1 MTKARDRAVEG
12 RNDLSRFVVHLTR
25 DDTREHEG
33 GQTAREHFDGIARER
48 RIRARQPH
56 CLHMERI
63 PRKHWD
69 RFAVCCFME
78 VPLSELHLMTRPI
91 AGRRIQYGDYGFVF
105 SREFLVS
112 RGAQPAMYVNS
123 YGGNRS
129 VREAADRVYEL
140 AAEEGFV
147 HGKLG
152 RLLPYLN
159 AMHEGYDFAWE
170 REWRV
175 LGDLD
180 FGFEDVVCVILPEDG
195 DDRLKGEFLG
205 DGVPVIS
212 PGWTGERIVAE
223 LSGQVR
229 KARRLWSGRK
239 SGRQIE
245 SRPPRRMGTGGGA
258 WSALRGRGPRSS

>member
-1 MTKARDRAVEG
+1 MARARDRAVEG

-25 DDTREHEG
+25 DDTGERNG
-33 GQTAREHFDGIARER
+33 GETARQHFDGIAGER
-48 RIRARQPH
+48 KIRARRPH
-56 CLHMERI
+56 CLHMDRI
-63 PRKHWD
+63 RREHWD
-69 RFAVCCFME
+69 SFAVCCFME

-91 AGRRIQYGDYGFVF
+91 AGRRIHYGDYGFVF

-123 YGGNRS
+123 YGGNRL
-129 VREAADRVYEL
+129 VREAADRVYQL
-140 AAEEGFV
+140 AEEEGLAC
-147 HGKLG
+147 GQLG

-195 DDRLKGEFLG
+195 EDGLKGEFLG
-205 DGVPVIS
+205 EGVPVIS
-212 PGWTGERIVAE
+212 PGWTAERIVAE
-223 LSGQVR
+223 LSGQAR
-229 KARRLWSGRK
+229 SARRLWSERK
-239 SGRQIE
+239 S
-245 SRPPRRMGTGGGA
+245 PRR
-258 WSALRGRGPRSS
+258 SNDRRGRAA